1 MARAIDAELGPFAPQ
16 HLRALALVPRERF
29 VRARD
34 AERAELDSPLPL
46 DDSGHATISAPHA
59 YLMSYRA
66 LDLREGD
73 KLLELGSGSGYGAA
87 LAAAIVGPRGFVM
100 TIEIDAA
107 LAAIAH
113 DLLAPLPNVI
123 AIPGDA
129 TAAAP
134 FFAEYN
140 KIIAAFSVDPLPS
153 AWRDALRPGTALVAP
168 VGTGHQ
174 KLLRIARDASGAI
187 TTTEHGSVRYVPNRS
202 QL

>member
-1 MARAIDAELGPFAPQ
+1 MARAIDRELGSFAKE
-16 HLRALALVPRERF
+16 HLRALAEVPRERF
-29 VRARD
+29 VRTLD

-46 DDSGHATISAPHA
+46 DDTGHATISAPHA

-73 KLLELGSGSGYGAA
+73 RLLELGSGTGYGAA
-87 LAAAIVGPRGFVM
+87 LAAAIVGASGLVM

-107 LAAIAH
+107 LAAAAH

-129 TAAAP
+129 NAAAP

-140 KIIAAFSVDPLPS
+140 KIVAAFSVDPLPR
-153 AWRDALRPGTALVAP
+153 AWIDALRPGAMLVAP
-168 VGTGHQ
+168 VGTGNQ
-174 KLLRIARDASGAI
+174 KLLRIARDAAGALA
-187 TTTEHGSVRYVPNRS
+187 TSEHGSVRYVPNRS
-202 QL
+202 R